1 MARVYLGLGSNINAE
16 DNLRLGIAELRSR
29 YSSVDLSRVYQSAA
43 LGFEG
48 DDFLNM
54 VVGLTTDAGLHEIH
68 EQIEEIHALSGR
80 QRGAARFTSRPLDID
95 LLMYDDIVSAEPG
108 LRLPR
113 QDILEHS
120 FVLRP
125 FAELAPDLVH
135 PETGRSLAAHWQDFD
150 ATRHPV
156 TPVRVIL

>member
-29 YSSVDLSRVYQSAA
+29 YGSVDLSGVYQSAA

-48 DDFLNM
+48 NDFLNM
-54 VVGLTTDAGLHEIH
+54 VVGLTTDASPLEMHK
-68 EQIEEIHALSGR
+68 QIEVIHALSGR
-80 QRGAARFTSRPLDID
+80 QRGAYRLTSRPLDID
-95 LLMYDDIVSAEPG
+95 LLMYDDIVSMEPP

-113 QDILEHS
+113 QDILEHG

-125 FAELAPDLVH
+125 FAELAPDTVH
-135 PETGRSLAAHWQDFD
+135 PQTGRSLAAHWRDFD
-150 ATRHPV
+150 ATRHLL
-156 TPVRVIL
+156 TPVSVIL

>member
-16 DNLRLGIAELRSR
+16 NNFRLGIAELRSR
-29 YSSVDLSRVYQSAA
+29 YGSVDLSRVYRSAA

-54 VVGLTTDAGLHEIH
+54 VTGLTTDASPLEIH

-80 QRGAARFTSRPLDID
+80 RRGADRLTSRPLDID
-95 LLMYDDIVSAEPG
+95 LLMYDDNISAEPG

-113 QDILEHS
+113 WDVLEHS

-135 PETGRSLAAHWQDFD
+135 PETGRSLAAHWRDFD
-150 ATRHPV
+150 ATRHPL